1 MNTITTKKLNAAF
14 EKKPAIKSQ
23 DLIPIVGS
31 RANISRLVKEGK
43 LYALGSGYYSKN
55 KTRLID
61 KKLSILSNYYP
72 SAVLVGHNALYL
84 HGVFSRP
91 IDEIEIQIDSEQS
104 LRNALFKVRR
114 VKKERMVG
122 AALVPFNEG
131 KLKTY
136 PLEKLLCILSKSK
149 ATEELFR
156 NALKN
161 IRKKKVV
168 LNEARVRKFDIDLE
182 TKAHEKIFSDK
193 LAEITKKAA
202 RKPTKK
208 NRRKRQ
214 ASREEIV
221 TAAKALFV
229 ETGLHGTS
237 LRQISDYI
245 NVDLTSLTQH
255 FKSRYDLKQAICDQ
269 RLAELEA
276 TFYEYSPPEELTRL
290 SPVEQL
296 QCFIRG
302 TMDNVDR
309 VQGEQEFRF
318 QAWAI
323 AEQHNTMN
331 SIVKCHCQPAL
342 AYISDLIRTEN
353 SDISPVEAEVRA
365 GMLLLTLDGYNYLKW
380 IYIDAI
386 DFSTSKMEFLENYKN
401 MIVNLIVP
409 RCFETV

>member
-1 MNTITTKKLNAAF
+1 MNKTTTKKLNTAF

-43 LYALGSGYYSKN
+43 LYPLGSGYYSKN
-55 KTRLID
+55 KSRLID
-61 KKLSILSNYYP
+61 KKLSILNNYYP
-72 SAVLVGHNALYL
+72 SAVLIGHNALYL

-91 IDEIEIQIDSEQS
+91 IDEIEVQIDSEQS

-122 AALVPFNEG
+122 ATLVPFNEG
-131 KLKTY
+131 KLRTY
-136 PLEKLLCILSKSK
+136 PLEKILCILSKSK
-149 ATEELFR
+149 TTQELFHS
-156 NALKN
+156 ALKN
-161 IRKKKVV
+161 IRKRKMV
-168 LNEARVRKFDIDLE
+168 LNETRIRKFDIDLE
-182 TKAHEKIFSDK
+182 TKAHEKIFSEK
-193 LAEITKKAA
+193 STAKAKKSTA
-202 RKPTKK
+202 KPTRKS
-208 NRRKRQ
+208 RQKRQ

-245 NVDLTSLTQH
+245 NIDLTSLTRH

-296 QCFIRG
+296 QFFIRG

-309 VQGEQEFRF
+309 VQGGEEFRF

-323 AEQHNTMN
+323 AEQHNTMY

-342 AYISDLIRTEN
+342 AYISNLILTEN
-353 SDISPVEAEVRA
+353 SEISPVEAEVRA
-365 GMLLLTLDGYNYLKW
+365 GMLLLTMDGYNYLKW

-409 RCFETV
+409 RCFE

>member
-1 MNTITTKKLNAAF
+1 MNKTITTKLNKAF

-31 RANISRLVKEGK
+31 RATISRLVKEGK
-43 LYALGSGYYSKN
+43 LHALGSGYYSKN

-72 SAVLVGHNALYL
+72 SAVLIGHNALYL

-91 IDEIEIQIDSEQS
+91 IDEIEVQIDSEQS
-104 LRNALFKVRR
+104 LRNALFKVHR

-131 KLKTY
+131 KLRTY

-149 ATEELFR
+149 ATQELFR
-156 NALKN
+156 SALKS
-161 IRKKKVV
+161 IRKKKMT
-168 LNEARVRKFDIDLE
+168 LDDAKVRKFDIDLE

-193 LAEITKKAA
+193 PTAKAKKATT
-202 RKPTKK
+202 KPTKK
-208 NRRKRQ
+208 SRQKKQ

-245 NVDLTSLTQH
+245 NVDLTSLTRH
-255 FKSRYDLKQAICDQ
+255 FRSRYDLKQAICEE
-269 RLAELEA
+269 RLEELKSA
-276 TFYEYSPPEELTRL
+276 FYEYSPPEELTRL

-296 QCFIRG
+296 QFFMRA
-302 TMDNVDR
+302 TMENVDLS
-309 VQGEQEFRF
+309 QGEQEFRF

-323 AEQHNTMN
+323 AERHNTVN
-331 SIVKCHCQPAL
+331 SIIKYSCGPAL
-342 AYISDLIRTEN
+342 IFARDAILAGNNAITHA
-353 SDISPVEAEVRA
+353 EAEARA
-365 GMLLLTLDGYNYLKW
+365 GFLLSILDGYNYLKW
-380 IYIDAI
+380 IYIDAL
-386 DFSTSKMEFLENYKN
+386 DLSTSKMEFLENYKN

-409 RCFETV
+409 GCFK